1 MINPDYKTLS
11 GLYSIEHYCGKGYP
25 HDRKSLHL
33 HTFDEISLIEN
44 GEITYISD
52 TVSDKVS
59 GKSLIYSKAYHLHN
73 PYINPDKLYSR
84 YQISVNSRAVMK
96 SIAELS
102 EINMPSFILKL
113 SDSEYSELSHR
124 FKVLAYIQENAR
136 PDIIRSKTLSMGA
149 LYFRIEDIFKNSR
162 HSQIKI
168 SDSYISE
175 VMDYIEKEY
184 AAKLKAD
191 NIASRF
197 YISVS
202 KLSADF
208 KHTTG
213 MTLNEFI
220 ILIRIKNAKELL
232 KKGMSVA
239 YTAEKCGFSS
249 SAYFIKTFQKYN
261 KITPLKYQYMTRN
274 IGTADDSN

>member
-84 YQISVNSRAVMK
+84 YQISVNSRTVMK

-113 SDSEYSELSHR
+113 SDSEYSDIKSLVQGACIYSRKHASR
-124 FKVLAYIQENAR
+124 YYSFKNTCYECPLFQDRGYIQKFPPFSNKNQR
-136 PDIIRSKTLSMGA
+136 LI
-149 LYFRIEDIFKNSR
+149 YFRGYGLYRKRVCGQTQSR
-162 HSQIKI
+162 
-168 SDSYISE
+168 
-175 VMDYIEKEY
+175 
-184 AAKLKAD
+184 
-191 NIASRF
+191 
-197 YISVS
+197 
-202 KLSADF
+202 
-208 KHTTG
+208 
-213 MTLNEFI
+213 
-220 ILIRIKNAKELL
+220 
-232 KKGMSVA
+232 
-239 YTAEKCGFSS
+239 
-249 SAYFIKTFQKYN
+249 
-261 KITPLKYQYMTRN
+261 
-274 IGTADDSN
+274 

>member
-102 EINMPSFILKL
+102 EINMPSFIL
-113 SDSEYSELSHR
+113 
-124 FKVLAYIQENAR
+124 
-136 PDIIRSKTLSMGA
+136 
-149 LYFRIEDIFKNSR
+149 
-162 HSQIKI
+162 
-168 SDSYISE
+168 
-175 VMDYIEKEY
+175 
-184 AAKLKAD
+184 
-191 NIASRF
+191 
-197 YISVS
+197 
-202 KLSADF
+202 
-208 KHTTG
+208 
-213 MTLNEFI
+213 
-220 ILIRIKNAKELL
+220 
-232 KKGMSVA
+232 
-239 YTAEKCGFSS
+239 
-249 SAYFIKTFQKYN
+249 
-261 KITPLKYQYMTRN
+261 
-274 IGTADDSN
+274 